1 MTDKVFFYYDRVVRL
16 IKDVV
21 EDDELSSEEKIRL
34 LGVIL

>member
-1 MTDKVFFYYDRVVRL
+1 MNERFIHHYNKIVRC

-21 EDDELSSEEKIRL
+21 DDEELTSEEKIKL

>member
-1 MTDKVFFYYDRVVRL
+1 MNERFVYHYDKVVRV

-21 EDDELSSEEKIRL
+21 NDDELSSEEKVKL

>member
-1 MTDKVFFYYDRVVRL
+1 MNERFMVHYDKVVRV

-21 EDDELSSEEKIRL
+21 HDEELTSEEKIRL